1 MMKPLFVNYEQFG
14 AVGDG
19 VADDFGAIIA
29 CHEYANATGTPVK
42 ATDGSTYYIDGKK
55 RHAVIKTDVD
65 FGTAKF
71 IIDDRCVERITSY
84 VFSIQ
89 GDNPVCIQKAAY

>member
-42 ATDGSTYYIDGKK
+42 ATDGAAYYIDGKK
-55 RHAVIKTDVD
+55 RHAVIKTDD
-65 FGTAKF
+65 FNFFFAG
-71 IIDDRCVERITSY
+71 EN
-84 VFSIQ
+84 
-89 GDNPVCIQKAAY
+89 GEEGGEEE